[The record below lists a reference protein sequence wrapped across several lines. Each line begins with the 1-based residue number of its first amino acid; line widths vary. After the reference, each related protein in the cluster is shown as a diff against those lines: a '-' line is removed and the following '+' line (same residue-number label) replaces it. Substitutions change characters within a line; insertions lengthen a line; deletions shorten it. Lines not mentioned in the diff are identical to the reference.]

1 MTKKNTL
8 ITLAAL
14 LGVLMVLGLVTY
26 FVVAQNK
33 KAVINET
40 RQIFTNQPGEAPYTD
55 LAGNPISLDQYLGK
69 ILVVSSW
76 ASWSPFSQGELNLLA
91 ELAVQYRGQE
101 IAFLAINRKETKEQA
116 ARYLQTLTAFDGVV
130 MALDP
135 RDYFYKAVGG
145 YAMPEVVVYNKRGEI
160 VNHFRGPAPKSEVIT
175 TLDSLLAT
183 TD

>member
-1 MTKKNTL
+1 MS
-8 ITLAAL
+8 LAAL
-14 LGVLMVLGLVTY
+14 FGVLMVFGVITY
-26 FVVAQNK
+26 FVVVQDK

-40 RQIFTNQPGEAPYTD
+40 RQIFTNQSGEAPYTD
-55 LAGNPISLDQYLGK
+55 LVGNPISLDQYLGK

-76 ASWSPFSQGELNLLA
+76 ASWSPFSQSELTMMT
-91 ELAVQYRGQE
+91 ELAAQYKGQE

-160 VNHFRGPAPKSEVIT
+160 VNHFRGPAPKSEIIT
-175 TLDSLLAT
+175 TLDSLLSAT
-183 TD
+183 D

>member
-8 ITLAAL
+8 ISLSIL
-14 LGVLMVLGLVTY
+14 LGLLIVFG
-26 FVVAQNK
+26 VATHFIVSQNK
-33 KAVINET
+33 KAVIDET

-76 ASWSPFSQGELNLLA
+76 ASWSPFSQAELNMMA
-91 ELAVQYRGQE
+91 ELAAQYKGQE
-101 IAFLAINRKETKEQA
+101 ISFLAINRKETKEQT

-135 RDYFYKAVGG
+135 RDYFYNAVGG
-145 YAMPEVVVYNKRGEI
+145 YAMPELVVYNSRGEI
-160 VNHFRGPAPKSEVIT
+160 VNHFRGSAPKSEIIT
-175 TLDSLLAT
+175 TLDSLLSK

>member
-1 MTKKNTL
+1 MTKKNTFMF
-8 ITLAAL
+8 LAAL
-14 LGVLMVLGLVTY
+14 LGVLIVFGLGTY
-26 FVVAQNK
+26 FVVEQNK

-76 ASWSPFSQGELNLLA
+76 ASWSPFSQSELNQLA
-91 ELAVQYRGQE
+91 ELAAQYKGQE

-135 RDYFYKAVGG
+135 RDYFYKAVDG

-160 VNHFRGPAPKSEVIT
+160 VKHFRGPAPKLEIIT
-175 TLDSLLAT
+175 ILDSLLSAT
-183 TD
+183 E

>member
-1 MTKKNTL
+1 MLKKNTL
-8 ITLAAL
+8 IPLAII
-14 LGVLMVLGLVTY
+14 LGLIIVFGLATY
-26 FVVAQNK
+26 FIVGQNK
-33 KAVINET
+33 KAVIDET

-76 ASWSPFSQGELNLLA
+76 ASWSPFSQGELNMMA
-91 ELAVQYRGQE
+91 ELAVQYKGQE

-116 ARYLQTLTAFDGVV
+116 ARYLQTFTAFEGVV

-135 RDYFYKAVGG
+135 RDYFYNAVGG
-145 YAMPEVVVYNKRGEI
+145 YAMPEVLVYNKRGEI
-160 VNHFRGPAPKSEVIT
+160 VNHFRGPAPKSEIVT
-175 TLDSLLAT
+175 SLDSLLST